1 MSAITVVYFVIV
13 LYMYIYFDNAKDKV
27 EGLHL
32 KRALKEKLVP
42 YFLII
47 NFYIF
52 LSFNNI
58 IYNNFYFILKIKHKI
73 SIN

>member
-1 MSAITVVYFVIV
+1 
-13 LYMYIYFDNAKDKV
+13 MYIYFDNVKDKV

-47 NFYIF
+47 NFYII
-52 LSFNNI
+52 LSFNNN